1 MSEPHARTESCDT
14 CGQPH
19 PRCYAHKDGRPCRAW
34 PIKGARVCKNHG
46 GMAAQVRAKANG
58 RLEEAK
64 ASRELARLGQKVT
77 VHPAEALLDLVH
89 WTAGEVAYWR
99 QVVTEVAEHND
110 GKDLLWGTTK
120 TKEGGDDRGTTKEA
134 KPHIAYTLLER
145 ASDRLAQ
152 YATAALKAGVDERR
166 VQLAERQGDLV
177 ASVIRNILDRLNLTD
192 EQTLLVGTVVPEELR
207 LLVTAKEPA

>member
-1 MSEPHARTESCDT
+1 M
-14 CGQPH
+14 
-19 PRCYAHKDGRPCRAW
+19 
-34 PIKGARVCKNHG
+34 
-46 GMAAQVRAKANG
+46 
-58 RLEEAK
+58 
-64 ASRELARLGQKVT
+64 
-77 VHPAEALLDLVH
+77 H